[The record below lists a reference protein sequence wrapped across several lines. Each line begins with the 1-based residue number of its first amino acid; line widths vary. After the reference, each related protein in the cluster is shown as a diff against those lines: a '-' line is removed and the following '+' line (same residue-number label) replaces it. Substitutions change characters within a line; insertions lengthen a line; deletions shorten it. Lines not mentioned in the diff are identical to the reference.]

1 MLNEGEVWFVQCVQH
16 VLLAFPFSH
25 CQIDKSQCLPS
36 VHQAQKKEKKK
47 LRETGSKWKD
57 GEDK

>member
-1 MLNEGEVWFVQCVQH
+1 MLNEGEVWFVQSVQH
-16 VLLAFPFSH
+16 VLSVFSFSH

-47 LRETGSKWKD
+47 N
-57 GEDK
+57 GEQTER